1 MSPNLSWEF
10 TDNNALIGLKGQMRY
25 GTLRQLS
32 FLTYST
38 SPDMCPKEEED
49 RPDPGP
55 EPGPEPETEQQ
66 PKE

>member
-38 SPDMCPKEEED
+38 SPDMCPKEEVI
-49 RPDPGP
+49 P
-55 EPGPEPETEQQ
+55 EPVPEPETEPETEQQ
-66 PKE
+66 LEE